1 MIVVCLHLFQSLRK
15 RFACAVPRTPHAT
28 QRNAA
33 GLHSAVI
40 ITKTMIIK
48 HNAILI
54 LSTSFLGGSITAAAD
69 STTAQRRLQLPPLQ
83 QTFSARGAP
92 PNPLPNCH
100 GDCDNDSHCAGDL
113 VCFQRFGYEEVPG
126 CSGSGFRKV
135 DFCAE
140 RPTENTLWMKGNNGR
155 PSSSFPLGLC
165 EGDCDTDAE
174 CGPGL
179 VW

>member
-1 MIVVCLHLFQSLRK
+1 VLSHT
-15 RFACAVPRTPHAT
+15 AP

-69 STTAQRRLQLPPLQ
+69 SPTAQRRLQLPPLQ

-113 VCFQRFGYEEVPG
+113 VCFQRYVLLILILLSTFIS
-126 CSGSGFRKV
+126 C
-135 DFCAE
+135 
-140 RPTENTLWMKGNNGR
+140 L
-155 PSSSFPLGLC
+155 SSSCLAYNLTHMSFAHLRPPFSLIYQIWLRRSAWLLRQWIQKGRLLC
-165 EGDCDTDAE
+165 GTSYREHSLDEGK
-174 CGPGL
+174 
-179 VW
+179 